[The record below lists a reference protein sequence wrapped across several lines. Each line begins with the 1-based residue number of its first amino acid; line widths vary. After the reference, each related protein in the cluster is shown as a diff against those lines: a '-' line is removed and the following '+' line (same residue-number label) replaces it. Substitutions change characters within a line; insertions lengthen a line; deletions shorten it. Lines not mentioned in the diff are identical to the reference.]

1 MRVEEA
7 KPRSIFMD
15 FLQEYAMRGKEKTL
29 ETYLYLLT
37 PFERWLEEKGV
48 REPDRKDVLAYLAER
63 ADWSNN
69 TKNQFLSALRGWARW
84 SRGYAEDGPT
94 QARLSRIETIRGFP
108 RGRDERKALTLDEI
122 RILLAKAEPEDY
134 ALLWI
139 LLWFGLRV
147 GELNL
152 IRSVNLERGE
162 LVVETEK
169 VGGTRTLFFD
179 EYTGALLEYA
189 RSRGLLSLS
198 PKVVWRRLVRYGYY
212 IRPKH
217 FTPHVCRH
225 TFATH
230 MAKVADRDLLR
241 RMLGHSPRST
251 TDLYVHPSEEE
262 VREVMLRKHY
272 LKPLELGVNH
282 GGA

>member
-1 MRVEEA
+1 MTVEETR
-7 KPRSIFMD
+7 PRSIFLD
-15 FLQEYAMRGKEKTL
+15 FLEEYAMRGREATL
-29 ETYLYLLT
+29 RTYLHLLL

-48 REPDRKDVLAYLAER
+48 REPDRKDVLEYLALR

-94 QARLSRIETIRGFP
+94 QARLSRIETLKNFP
-108 RGRDERKALTLDEI
+108 KGRDERKALTLEEI
-122 RILLAKAEPEDY
+122 RVLLSKAEPEDY
-134 ALLWI
+134 CLLWI

-152 IRSVNLERGE
+152 IRSVDPERGE

-169 VGGTRTLFFD
+169 AGGTRTLYFD

-189 RSRGLLSLS
+189 RERGLLSLS
-198 PKVVWRRLVRYGYY
+198 PRKVWKRLVRYGYY
-212 IRPKH
+212 VRPKR

-230 MAKVADRDLLR
+230 MSRVADRDLLR
-241 RMLGHSPRST
+241 RMLGHSPRSA
-251 TDLYVHPSEEE
+251 TDLYIHPSDEE

-272 LKPLELGVNH
+272 LRPLEVGH